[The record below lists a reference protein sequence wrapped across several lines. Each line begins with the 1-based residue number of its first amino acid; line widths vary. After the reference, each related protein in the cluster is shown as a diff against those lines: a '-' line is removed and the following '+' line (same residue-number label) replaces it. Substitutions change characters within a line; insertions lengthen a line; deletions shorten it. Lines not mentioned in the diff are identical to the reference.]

1 MISIEVQT
9 RGYELDATRSI
20 PPAVL
25 VRYMEW
31 GRWELFNSKEI
42 VLHQSINSVVVATQS
57 LANLSPVPERT
68 DLQVKAWL
76 SRVGNT
82 SMDIAQ
88 LILDKATGSPIA
100 MGRATLVN
108 VGEDGRPFPV
118 SDTTRKLVENAP
130 AGYDEER
137 FPAIKAREPQADARS
152 MERRVMASEIDLLQ
166 HVNHSRY
173 VDYVEDARKFLY
185 ADQASFAETIR
196 GLTVEYVKEAL
207 HGDLLTIQ
215 SWPLAACG
223 LVQTQISRD
232 DEVLANAIVRLK

>member
-9 RGYELDATRSI
+9 RGYELDATRFI

-57 LANLSPVPERT
+57 LAILSPVRERT

-76 SRVGNT
+76 SRVGTT

-88 LILDKATGSPIA
+88 LILDKATDAPIA
-100 MGRATLVN
+100 IGRATLVN
-108 VGEDGRPFPV
+108 VGKDGRPFPV
-118 SDTTRKLVENAP
+118 SDSTRKLVENAP
-130 AGYDEER
+130 VGYDEGR
-137 FPAIKAREPQADARS
+137 FPTIEVREPQTDVRS
-152 MERRVMASEIDLLQ
+152 MERRVMASEIDLLR

-173 VDYVEDARKFLY
+173 VDYVEDARKLLFP
-185 ADQASFAETIR
+185 DQASLDQTIS
-196 GLTVEYVKEAL
+196 GLTVEYVREAL
-207 HGDLLTIQ
+207 HGNVLTIK
-215 SWPLAACG
+215 SWPLEDG
-223 LVQTQISRD
+223 RLVQSQISRD
-232 DEVLANAIVRLK
+232 DQVLANAIVSLK